1 MNSSEMPTP
10 RRIRPATVAGRFY
23 PDDPGEL
30 QREIAADMPA
40 IDAATL
46 CPKALIVPHAGYVY
60 SGPVAGSGYARLLP
74 FRETIKRVVLLGPS
88 HHVGFRGLA
97 VSSAEAFATPL
108 GEIPIDRAS
117 VEQLLQLPQ
126 VTELDAAHASE
137 HSLEVHLP
145 FLQSVL
151 DRFVLV
157 PIVVGQSTAE
167 DVAKVIDLL
176 WGGDETLFVISSDLS
191 HFHDWT
197 TAKRIDQQTADLI
210 CERNFEELTPQRA
223 CGYLPVSG
231 MLLVARERNLPVE
244 LLDLRNSGDTAG
256 NRNRVVGYGSFAIFG
271 SSR

>member
-1 MNSSEMPTP
+1 MHSSETPTP
-10 RRIRPATVAGRFY
+10 RRIRPAAVAGRFY
-23 PDDPGEL
+23 PDDPDEL
-30 QREIAADMPA
+30 QREIAADLPTLEPA
-40 IDAATL
+40 EH

-88 HHVGFRGLA
+88 HHVGFQGLA

-108 GEIPIDRAS
+108 GLIPIDRAS
-117 VEQLLQLPQ
+117 VERLLQMPQ
-126 VTELDAAHASE
+126 VSELDAAHATE

-145 FLQSVL
+145 FLQRVL

-157 PIVVGQSTAE
+157 PIVVGQTTAE
-167 DVAKVIDLL
+167 DVAEVIESL
-176 WGGDETLFVISSDLS
+176 WGGDETLCVISSDLS
-191 HFHDWT
+191 HFHDWA
-197 TAKRIDQQTADLI
+197 TAQRIDRQTADLI

-256 NRNRVVGYGSFAIFG
+256 GHDRVVGYGSFAIFE
-271 SSR
+271 S